1 MPYIKGQS
9 GNPMGRPK
17 GSLNKTTFHLRVL
30 IADFLSNNFNKI
42 TTDFESLQ
50 PKERLKFYCELLQF
64 GLPKLQTT
72 ILESQYESIPE
83 EQLDKIIA
91 ELINNQPN

>member
-1 MPYIKGQS
+1 MPFKRGES
-9 GNPMGRPK
+9 GNPNGRPK
-17 GSLNKTTFHLRVL
+17 GSLNKTTFHLREL

-42 TTDFESLQ
+42 TIDFESLQ
-50 PKERLKFYCELLQF
+50 PKEKLKFYCELLQF

-72 ILESQYESIPE
+72 VLESQFESIPE
-83 EQLDKIIA
+83 DQIDKIIA